1 MAGTMRKTLA
11 LALFLIASVASADEL
26 ADRINRIAAATD
38 ATFGVSAMDLDTG
51 RRFSLRGD
59 ERFPMASV
67 CNFPI
72 ALAALQKVSKGEIL
86 LDRKVTIEPKDFAPG
101 HSPLARSA
109 NGKPV
114 TLEAGRL
121 LVLSLGESDNTAA
134 DALMRLAG
142 GPRGVM
148 TYLRFT
154 GISGIDVTRGEK
166 QIRADLKKSGV
177 DSFEKD
183 PRDTATPDAM
193 AMMFRLFVERA
204 EGLTAF
210 SRNFAIEIMRRSTT
224 GARRIRAGV
233 PAGADVLGKTGTG
246 AGVLNDAGIVKTS
259 DGAHRIVMVIFSKGA
274 RKSSEE
280 AREQAVASIAREIYD
295 EFTKRRG

>member
-1 MAGTMRKTLA
+1 MRKTLA
-11 LALFLIASVASADEL
+11 LVLFLIASVASADEL
-26 ADRINRIAAATD
+26 TDRINKIASATD

-67 CNFPI
+67 YKFPI
-72 ALAALQKVSKGEIL
+72 ALAVLKKVSKGEIL

-101 HSPLARSA
+101 RSPLAQSA

-114 TLEAGRL
+114 TLEVGRL
-121 LVLSLGESDNTAA
+121 LVLSLGESDNSAA
-134 DALMRLAG
+134 DALMRLVG
-142 GPRGVM
+142 GPQGVM
-148 TYLRFT
+148 MYLRFI
-154 GISGIDVTRGEK
+154 GISGIDVSRTEK
-166 QIRADLKKSGV
+166 QIGADLKRAGV
-177 DSFEKD
+177 DAFEKD

-193 AMMFRLFVERA
+193 AMMFRLFGERA

-233 PAGADVLGKTGTG
+233 PAGADVLDKTGTS
-246 AGVLNDAGIVKTS
+246 AGILNDAGIVKTP

-280 AREQAVASIAREIYD
+280 AREQAVAAIAREIYD
-295 EFTKRRG
+295 EFTKRRD